1 MRITSSHL
9 KHLLVAIAI
18 IVTASLCT
26 AHGAAGDHIG
36 GTHIVGFVRDSITR
50 EGLPFV
56 SIAMLG
62 GNEGTVSNEQGG
74 FNIDTDIDITALRL
88 TAVGYKTKDVVL
100 NPGQT
105 VVVVDLSPSTIELNE
120 VVVKRT
126 KDKYSK
132 KNNPAVEL
140 MQRLRS
146 HMRHDDPLKTPYYS
160 FEKYER
166 LMYGFNDID
175 EVAKKNRIFRRFG
188 FLGDYAD
195 TSAVTGKRVLP
206 ISIKEQ
212 VSQEYYRLSPKTH
225 KQVVIGTKN
234 SGIDEQMDQAS
245 VKRYL
250 DDVFREVDVFGND
263 VTILSNRFVSPLS
276 NIAADFYKFYL
287 TDTTVVDSN
296 PCIELTFT
304 PHTPETFGFVGR
316 MLIMLNDS
324 TPRVKRI
331 HLNVPHRINL
341 NYVERVSIDQ
351 DFDYDTGGK
360 RFKVRDDMEVEF
372 RIMKGTPG
380 LFARRETAYSNHSLA
395 LPDDPSVFNKRG
407 EQTVLADADF
417 MPSEFWTDK
426 RPKVMHT
433 DANTIKQMLA
443 RLRQSKLFYWGEKV
457 IVALVKGYVPTSGN
471 SKWDFGPINT
481 TISGNSL
488 EGIRLRLGGM
498 STVNLSRHWFTRAY
512 VAYGTKDGK
521 FKYMGQLEY
530 SFNAKKQLDREFPI
544 HSIRLMHMYDIDK
557 LGQNYLYT
565 NPDNV
570 FLQLKRQTDDKIAYL
585 RTTQLEWKHESPSHF
600 SVTLGMEHKVH
611 EASHFLPYTLP
622 DGTIKNSYTQAGF
635 YAELR
640 YAPGEKFYQTRS
652 YRIPINM
659 DAPIVTLKHTYHP
672 QGWMG
677 SHYELNKTEL
687 GLQKRFWFSAFGY
700 TDVIVKGAKIW
711 NTVPYP
717 DLLIPN
723 ANLSYTIQPE
733 SYALMDAMEFVNDQ
747 YLSWD
752 VTYWANGA
760 LLNRI
765 PLIKYLKLREVFTFR
780 GLWGSLNKRNDP
792 SLRDDVFIF
801 PQNTLCMAM
810 GKDPY
815 MELGVGLDNIL
826 TIIRL
831 DYVWRLTY
839 RDTPGVNRSGLRVSL
854 HFNF

>member
-1 MRITSSHL
+1 MAV
-9 KHLLVAIAI
+9 LVMAAAVASMAQSA
-18 IVTASLCT
+18 VT
-26 AHGAAGDHIG
+26 DYVG
-36 GTHIVGFVRDSITR
+36 GTHIVGYVRDSVTR

-56 SIAMLG
+56 SVAILG
-62 GNEGTVSNEQGG
+62 GNDGTVSNEHGG
-74 FNIDTDIDITALRL
+74 FNIDTDLDIAAIRL
-88 TAVGYKTKDVVL
+88 TAVGYKPKDVVL

-105 VVVVDLSPSTIELNE
+105 VLVVDLSPSTIELSE
-120 VVVKRT
+120 VVVKRK

-140 MQRLRS
+140 MRRIRS
-146 HMRHDDPLKTPYYS
+146 HMNEHDPLKSQYYS
-160 FEKYER
+160 HEKYER

-175 EVAKKNRIFRRFG
+175 EVASKNRFFRRFG

-212 VSQEYYRLSPKTH
+212 VSQEYYRNSPQSH
-225 KQVVIGTKN
+225 KQIVTGLKS
-234 SGIDEQMDQAS
+234 SGIDESMDQAS

-250 DDVFREVDVFGND
+250 DDIFREVDIFGND

-276 NIAADFYKFYL
+276 AIAADFYKFYL
-287 TDTTVVDSN
+287 TDTLDVDGER
-296 PCIELTFT
+296 CIELTFT
-304 PHTPETFGFVGR
+304 PHTPETFGFVGK
-316 MLIMLNDS
+316 LFVALNDS
-324 TPRVKRI
+324 TMFVKRI
-331 HLNVPHRINL
+331 HMNVPHRINL

-351 DFDYDTGGK
+351 DFARASDGT

-372 RIMKGTPG
+372 RIIKGTPG
-380 LFARRETAYSNHSLA
+380 LFARRETAYTGHSL
-395 LPDDPSVFNKRG
+395 LQPQDLEIFNKRG
-407 EQTVLADADF
+407 EQTIMADADF
-417 MPSEFWTDK
+417 MPAEFWTDK
-426 RPKVMHT
+426 RPKLMHT
-433 DANTIKQMLA
+433 DASTIKQMLA
-443 RLRQSKLFYWGEKV
+443 RLRQSKLFYWSEKV
-457 IVALVKGYVPTSGN
+457 IVALVKGYVPTSEN

-481 TISGNSL
+481 TISGNKL
-488 EGIRLRLGGM
+488 EGVRLRLGGM
-498 STVNLSRHWFTRAY
+498 STVNLSRHWFARAY
-512 VAYGTKDGK
+512 VAYGTKDRK

-530 SFNAKKQLDREFPI
+530 SFNAKKQLDQEFPI
-544 HSIRLMHMYDIDK
+544 HSIRLMHKYDIDK

-565 NPDNV
+565 NADNV
-570 FLQLKRQTDDKIAYL
+570 FLQLKRRTDDKIAYL
-585 RTTQLEWKHESPSHF
+585 RTTQLEWKHETLSHF
-600 SVTLGMEHKVH
+600 SVALGLEHKVH
-611 EASHFLPYTLP
+611 EASKYLPYTLP
-622 DGTIKNSYTQAGF
+622 DGTSLKRYTQAGF

-659 DAPIVTLKHTYHP
+659 DAPIIMLKHTYHP
-672 QGWMG
+672 RGWMG
-677 SHYELNKTEL
+677 SRYEMNKTEI

-700 TDVIVKGAKIW
+700 TDVILKGAKIW
-711 NTVPYP
+711 NKVAYP

-780 GLWGSLNKRNDP
+780 GLWGSLSKRNN
-792 SLRDDVFIF
+792 SAEAGDVLLF
-801 PQNTLCMAM
+801 PEGPRCAAM
-810 GKDPY
+810 GKKPY
-815 MELGVGLDNIL
+815 MEIGVGLDNIL
-826 TIIRL
+826 TFIRL

-839 RDTPGVNRSGLRVSL
+839 RDTPGVNRGGVRVSL